1 MEQRGTKEAAES
13 VLRELP
19 SVVGAFVREDVHGY
33 PREVHLLIAP
43 GPKPRHFALDV
54 KAMLE
59 ERLGI
64 PIDQRI
70 ISIAQLAAPPDVAP
84 APPAAPAPAPTMER
98 TPPAR
103 TTAGR
108 TRVRARFV
116 SAVSEVALGR
126 VTVRATLEWAGTEY
140 EGTAV
145 ELEAGAGRVRA
156 AALAVLRAANEICGE
171 HGRFELEGVSVLRML
186 DREYALAATV
196 ASSAF
201 LGRRPLALAGAH
213 PVDDDPEAA
222 GALAALKSVNRLLG
236 WIARLGTAGAAV
248 PVRARRT

>member
-1 MEQRGTKEAAES
+1 M
-13 VLRELP
+13 
-19 SVVGAFVREDVHGY
+19 
-33 PREVHLLIAP
+33 
-43 GPKPRHFALDV
+43 
-54 KAMLE
+54 
-59 ERLGI
+59 
-64 PIDQRI
+64 
-70 ISIAQLAAPPDVAP
+70 
-84 APPAAPAPAPTMER
+84 
-98 TPPAR
+98 
-103 TTAGR
+103 
-108 TRVRARFV
+108 
-116 SAVSEVALGR
+116 
-126 VTVRATLEWAGTEY
+126 
-140 EGTAV
+140 
-145 ELEAGAGRVRA
+145 RA

-248 PVRARRT
+248 PLRARRT